1 MRKSRT
7 DFAKLGSSASFLV
20 FAVALAAFSVTA
32 KAQTLEA
39 HDFAPWMSER
49 DLTLDPQLLTEDD
62 LAHRFLP
69 ERTPDYNK
77 ISSVSETTPSQIS
90 AASSLEAFYA
100 RRIAQPLNQFGYS
113 LFENTDAQTPNQIY
127 GIASGAVQDNVILGS
142 GDRLEIITRGQRNTR
157 QTYLVDRQGTLIAD
171 DLPPIIVSGMTLEQ
185 LRQRLALEAG
195 NMVNT
200 EIFVNLSELRSTSVL
215 VVGQVKSPGRQIL
228 SAGQTVL
235 DALIAAGGI
244 DKSGSLRQIKLVR
257 HGRTQIIDLYSLLLN
272 GRGASD
278 LGIREGD
285 RIVIPPVGPTLAV
298 AGDVKQPAIFE
309 LLSQINGLWQ
319 PEGDK
324 AETLSLN
331 DLLALSGG
339 VISPSEYRFL
349 HLQMTSNGT
358 EEATEIKDPDAR
370 LFSDGSILMVSRRME
385 TRTGTVEL
393 LGQARQTGLHSVAK
407 SKTLRDL
414 LPGPDVFER
423 DIYPLFGIIE
433 KWDKKTLSSFYTPF
447 SPLKIMRGE
456 ENIALNEG
464 DKVHLFS
471 RNQINELKNNPLNK
485 VNEIEPAAGSNIQ
498 EFGSS
503 ENNSVD
509 PALESVMHD
518 YSITVKGAV
527 RHPGYY
533 PISGDASLDDVI
545 SMAGGMK
552 RNASRNDI
560 EITSI
565 VSPDGRVKNINSDI
579 LPHDIAIDDIRKNI
593 FEDKAVRRNID
604 LAMINLEN
612 ITLKAGDTLKVKE
625 QDSQLTSNS
634 IKIGGAVKYPG
645 EYDLMPGDTYL
656 TLMER
661 AGGLT
666 AQAYP
671 QGTIFSRQSER
682 IREEKR
688 FKAKAREM
696 EASLSAMLQA
706 EDDFNAEEV
715 RTVQGLIDELK
726 NANAVGRITI
736 EGEPAILQHDPNL
749 DFLLEDGDRIFIP
762 QRPTTVRVAGE
773 VLSPAALFFRDEK
786 SPNNY
791 IDEAGGF
798 TYHADTSRTFV
809 VYPDG
814 SAKPLRVSYWNQT
827 ADFIPPGSTI
837 IVPRDP
843 KPFDFMESVKDVSQ
857 ILANLAITTALTE
870 DLGED

>member
-1 MRKSRT
+1 
-7 DFAKLGSSASFLV
+7 
-20 FAVALAAFSVTA
+20 
-32 KAQTLEA
+32 
-39 HDFAPWMSER
+39 
-49 DLTLDPQLLTEDD
+49 
-62 LAHRFLP
+62 

-358 EEATEIKDPDAR
+358 EEATEI
-370 LFSDGSILMVSRRME
+370 
-385 TRTGTVEL
+385 
-393 LGQARQTGLHSVAK
+393 
-407 SKTLRDL
+407 
-414 LPGPDVFER
+414 
-423 DIYPLFGIIE
+423 
-433 KWDKKTLSSFYTPF
+433 
-447 SPLKIMRGE
+447 
-456 ENIALNEG
+456 
-464 DKVHLFS
+464 
-471 RNQINELKNNPLNK
+471 
-485 VNEIEPAAGSNIQ
+485 
-498 EFGSS
+498 
-503 ENNSVD
+503 
-509 PALESVMHD
+509 
-518 YSITVKGAV
+518 
-527 RHPGYY
+527 
-533 PISGDASLDDVI
+533 
-545 SMAGGMK
+545 
-552 RNASRNDI
+552 
-560 EITSI
+560 
-565 VSPDGRVKNINSDI
+565 
-579 LPHDIAIDDIRKNI
+579 
-593 FEDKAVRRNID
+593 
-604 LAMINLEN
+604 
-612 ITLKAGDTLKVKE
+612 
-625 QDSQLTSNS
+625 
-634 IKIGGAVKYPG
+634 
-645 EYDLMPGDTYL
+645 
-656 TLMER
+656 
-661 AGGLT
+661 
-666 AQAYP
+666 
-671 QGTIFSRQSER
+671 
-682 IREEKR
+682 
-688 FKAKAREM
+688 
-696 EASLSAMLQA
+696 
-706 EDDFNAEEV
+706 
-715 RTVQGLIDELK
+715 
-726 NANAVGRITI
+726 
-736 EGEPAILQHDPNL
+736 
-749 DFLLEDGDRIFIP
+749 
-762 QRPTTVRVAGE
+762 
-773 VLSPAALFFRDEK
+773 
-786 SPNNY
+786 
-791 IDEAGGF
+791 
-798 TYHADTSRTFV
+798 
-809 VYPDG
+809 
-814 SAKPLRVSYWNQT
+814 
-827 ADFIPPGSTI
+827 
-837 IVPRDP
+837 
-843 KPFDFMESVKDVSQ
+843 
-857 ILANLAITTALTE
+857 
-870 DLGED
+870 